1 MAAKF
6 KLDLEDDFNYV
17 KQSKEEQAA
26 KTEKKPIVEKK
37 KRVAQKTNI
46 DKVNIDETNIDN
58 MNVYENNKQNI
69 NIDKVNI
76 HNIDEQKNS
85 RPRSREPQSVSA
97 LREVLL
103 AKMSGQKEIV
113 VKMTEIANEIGFS
126 LSWMQFAMKYLAEH
140 QEFTFARYAAGKTR
154 GMKVTLV

>member
-6 KLDLEDDFNYV
+6 RLDLEDDFNYV

-26 KTEKKPIVEKK
+26 KTEKKPVVEKK
-37 KRVAQKTNI
+37 KRITKKTNI
-46 DKVNIDETNIDN
+46 DKVNIDN
-58 MNVYENNKQNI
+58 MNVDNTDKQHTNI
-69 NIDKVNI
+69 HEVNI
-76 HNIDEQKNS
+76 HNIDEQKS
-85 RPRSREPQSVSA
+85 FRPRSREPQSVGA

-140 QEFTFARYAAGKTR
+140 QEFTFTRYAEGKTR
-154 GMKVTLV
+154 GMKVTKVI

>member
-6 KLDLEDDFNYV
+6 RLDLEDDFNYV

-26 KTEKKPIVEKK
+26 KTEKKPVAEKK
-37 KRVAQKTNI
+37 KRITKKTNT
-46 DKVNIDETNIDN
+46 DKVNIDNID
-58 MNVYENNKQNI
+58 KQNI
-69 NIDKVNI
+69 NIHEVNI
-76 HNIDEQKNS
+76 HNIDEQKSS
-85 RPRSREPQSVSA
+85 RPRSREPQSVGA

-103 AKMSGQKEIV
+103 GKMSGQKEIV

-140 QEFTFARYAAGKTR
+140 QEFTFTRYAEGKTR
-154 GMKVTLV
+154 GMKVTKVI